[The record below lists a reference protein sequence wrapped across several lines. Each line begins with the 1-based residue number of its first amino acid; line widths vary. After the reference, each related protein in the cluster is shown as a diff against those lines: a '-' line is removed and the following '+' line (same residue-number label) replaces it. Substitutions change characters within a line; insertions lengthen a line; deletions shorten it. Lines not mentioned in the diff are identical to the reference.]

1 MRLRLVFLLLLVVFS
16 VLSFAILT
24 LQQPRN
30 NLVACFG
37 DVDVPNL
44 LPIFNIPPVLHYI
57 ARFVV
62 PFFLG
67 CGSVCLKKTVYR
79 NLGGVPPLDLGYLGG
94 SSDVPYLG
102 GF

>member
-1 MRLRLVFLLLLVVFS
+1 
-16 VLSFAILT
+16 
-24 LQQPRN
+24 
-30 NLVACFG
+30 
-37 DVDVPNL
+37 
-44 LPIFNIPPVLHYI
+44 
-57 ARFVV
+57 VV